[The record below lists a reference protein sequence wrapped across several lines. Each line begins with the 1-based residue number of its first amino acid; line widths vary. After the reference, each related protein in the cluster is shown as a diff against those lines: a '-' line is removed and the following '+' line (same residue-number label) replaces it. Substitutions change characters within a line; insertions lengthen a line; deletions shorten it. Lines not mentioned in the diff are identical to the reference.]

1 MKHIILCAFAA
12 LALSACKTT
21 PDNSDMMTTTDPT
34 PEPIEKVCPI
44 ENPDGT
50 CACEEV
56 DEFGDCVEGG
66 GSGVIIPG
74 GGSGV
79 IIPGGGSGVIIP
91 SVVSD

>member
-1 MKHIILCAFAA
+1 MKRIILCAFAA
-12 LALSACKTT
+12 LALAACETT
-21 PDNSDMMTTTDPT
+21 PDNSSMTTSEVAPDPV
-34 PEPIEKVCPI
+34 EKVCPI
-44 ENPDGT
+44 ENPDGS

-79 IIPGGGSGVIIP
+79 IIPGGGLGVNVP
-91 SVVSD
+91 SVFSD

>member
-12 LALSACKTT
+12 LALAACETTSA
-21 PDNSDMMTTTDPT
+21 DPADSSMKMQA
-34 PEPIEKVCPI
+34 EPMSEPMEKICPI

-56 DEFGDCVEGG
+56 NEFGDCVEGG

-79 IIPGGGSGVIIP
+79 IIPSA
-91 SVVSD
+91 VSE